1 MEVGMA
7 EAAKAILVPD
17 YLTVRELAELIESSP
32 IDVMKK
38 LIANGIMASINQQID
53 FDTAAIVIE
62 EMGFTAQSA
71 SIVAAEVEEEK
82 RAEEREEK
90 WNVMYKGETPDTL
103 TYRPPIIT
111 ILGHVDHGKT
121 TLLDTI
127 RKTTVVDGEAGG
139 ITQHI
144 GAYQAKHDGK
154 QLTFLD
160 TPGHEAFTEMR
171 ARGAQGADIGILV
184 VAADDGV
191 MPTTREALD
200 HARAAN
206 VPIVVAITKVDRR
219 NANIEMVKQQLA
231 ELELIPDDWDGNTM
245 MIPVDSL
252 SGLGVEDLL
261 EALILVADD
270 NEIVA
275 NPTGVLRGI
284 TVEAEVDKSRGTMAT
299 LLVMNGTMKLGDS
312 IVVGQSYGKIK
323 AMFDPS
329 GKKVKEAKP
338 STPVSVLGLNTPP
351 EPGVTFEIVSNDKEA
366 RVIVEQRKLEAQENA
381 RSGNIGEAV
390 TLEELFSQFKSGTTK
405 ELAVILKADVQGS
418 IQPIVDGLQNMS
430 GQNEEGIEIRVLR
443 QEVGNVTESDV
454 MLASASGAIIVGF
467 NANADNAA
475 QASAEAQ
482 GVNIRKYDIIYK
494 LFEDIDLALTGML
507 EPKYE
512 NKVIGVAEVRQI
524 FKIPRGGLIAGSMIK
539 EGEARRN
546 SKARLK
552 RGNKIIIDNTTV
564 SSLKRF
570 QDDVREVRSGFEC
583 GIGLDGF
590 NDYKEGDLIEF
601 FVRQRVN

>member
-1 MEVGMA
+1 MA
-7 EAAKAILVPD
+7 ELAKAVLVPD

-71 SIVAAEVEEEK
+71 SVAAAEEQEEK
-82 RAEEREEK
+82 RAEQREEK
-90 WNVMYKGETPDTL
+90 WNVMYDGETEETL
-103 TYRPPIIT
+103 TNRPPIIT

-127 RKTTVVDGEAGG
+127 RKTAVADGEAGG

-144 GAYQAKHDGK
+144 GAYQAKHDG
-154 QLTFLD
+154 QTLTFLD
-160 TPGHEAFTEMR
+160 TPGHEAFTAMR
-171 ARGAQGADIGILV
+171 ARGAQGADIAILV

-206 VPIVVAITKVDRR
+206 VPLVVAITKVDKR
-219 NANIEMVKQQLA
+219 NSNPELVKQQLS
-231 ELELIPDDWDGNTM
+231 ELELVPDDWDGNTM

-252 SGLGVEDLL
+252 SGMGIEDLL
-261 EALILVADD
+261 EALVLVADD
-270 NEIVA
+270 SEIVA
-275 NPTGVLRGI
+275 NEHGTLRGI
-284 TVEAEVDKSRGTMAT
+284 VVEAEVDKSRGTMAT
-299 LLVMNGTMKLGDS
+299 LLVMNGTMKRGDA
-312 IVVGQSYGKIK
+312 IVAGTSYGKVK
-323 AMFDPS
+323 AMFDPL
-329 GKKVKEAKP
+329 GNKVNEVGP
-338 STPVSVLGLNTPP
+338 STPVAVLGLDSPP
-351 EPGVTFEIVSNDKEA
+351 EPGVMFEIASSDKEA
-366 RVIVEQRKLEAQENA
+366 RQIVEQRRLDAQESA
-381 RSGNIGEAV
+381 RSGGTAAGAV
-390 TLEELFSQFKSGTTK
+390 TLEELFAQFKSGNAK
-405 ELAVILKADVQGS
+405 ELAMILKTDVQGS
-418 IQPIVDGLQNMS
+418 IQPIVDELKQIS
-430 GQNEEGIEIRVLR
+430 GNNEEGIEIRILR
-443 QEVGNVTESDV
+443 QEVGNITESDV

-467 NANADNAA
+467 NVNADNAA
-475 QASAEAQ
+475 LKSAEVQ
-482 GVNIRKYDIIYK
+482 GVDVRKYSIIYK
-494 LFEDIDLALTGML
+494 LFEDIEMALQGML

-512 NKVIGVAEVRQI
+512 NKVIGVAEVRQT
-524 FKIPRGGLIAGSMIK
+524 FKIPRSGLIAGSMIK

-546 SKARLK
+546 AKARLK
-552 RGNKIIIDNTTV
+552 RGSKIIIDNTSV

-583 GIGLDGF
+583 GIGLDGV
-590 NDYKEGDLIEF
+590 NDYKEGDIIEF

>member
-1 MEVGMA
+1 MA

-17 YLTVRELAELIESSP
+17 YLSVRELAELIESSP

-71 SIVAAEVEEEK
+71 SIAAAEVEEEK
-82 RAEEREEK
+82 RAEQREEK
-90 WNVMYKGETPDTL
+90 WNVMYEGETPETL
-103 TYRPPIIT
+103 QTRPPIIT

-127 RKTTVVDGEAGG
+127 RKTAVADGEAGG

-144 GAYQAKHDGK
+144 GAYQAKHNDNL
-154 QLTFLD
+154 LTFLD
-160 TPGHEAFTEMR
+160 TPGHEAFTAMR
-171 ARGAQGADIGILV
+171 ARGAQGADIAILV

-206 VPIVVAITKVDRR
+206 VPLVVAITKVDRR
-219 NANIEMVKQQLA
+219 NANPERVKQQLS
-231 ELELIPDDWDGNTM
+231 ELDLVADDWDGTTM

-252 SGLGVEDLL
+252 SGEGVEDLL
-261 EALILVADD
+261 EALVLVADD

-275 NPTGVLRGI
+275 NPNGVLRGI
-284 TVEAEVDKSRGTMAT
+284 VVEAEVDKSRGTMAT
-299 LLVMNGTMKLGDS
+299 LLVMNGTMKRGDS
-312 IVVGQSYGKIK
+312 IIAGTSYGKVK
-323 AMFDPS
+323 AMFDSS
-329 GKKVKEAKP
+329 GKQVETAGP
-338 STPVSVLGLNTPP
+338 STPVSVLGLTSPP
-351 EPGVTFEIVSNDKEA
+351 EPGMTFEIVSNDKEA
-366 RVIVEQRKLEAQENA
+366 RLLAGQRKMDAQENSRGA
-381 RSGNIGEAV
+381 NIGGAV
-390 TLEELFSQFKSGTTK
+390 TLEELFKQFKSGSAK

-418 IQPIVDGLQNMS
+418 IQPIVDELQNMS
-430 GQNEEGIEIRVLR
+430 GQNEEGIAIRVLR
-443 QEVGNVTESDV
+443 QEVGNITESDV
-454 MLASASGAIIVGF
+454 MLASASGAIVVGF
-467 NANADNAA
+467 NIDADNAA
-475 QASAEAQ
+475 LATAEAQ
-482 GVNIRKYDIIYK
+482 GVDVRKYKIIYK

-512 NKVIGVAEVRQI
+512 NKIVGVAEVRQI
-524 FKIPRGGLIAGSMIK
+524 FKIPRGGNIAGSMIK

-546 SKARLK
+546 AKARLK
-552 RGNKIIIDNTTV
+552 RGNKILIDNTTV

-570 QDDVREVRSGFEC
+570 QDDVREVRTGFEC